1 MFIYY
6 NDHEIEFSV
15 SQNNIHINKS
25 FTIKSRRD
33 MTEIIDMIK
42 QKLPEH
48 EINNV
53 STFLCIQEWG
63 VHNLLYSLGLYQD
76 RTRDLDIDTN
86 KPWYMKIAYCIL
98 GFLYI

>member
-6 NDHEIEFSV
+6 NDKEIDCTISK
-15 SQNNIHINKS
+15 NNVHINHS
-25 FTIKSRRD
+25 IKIKRRKE

-53 STFLCIQEWG
+53 STFLCVQEWG
-63 VHNLLYSLGLYQD
+63 VHNLLYSLGLYRD

-86 KPWYMKIAYCIL
+86 KPWYMKIIYYIL
-98 GFLYI
+98 GFLYM